1 MKKQRNVE
9 GYIRSFSPSDND
21 SAFNEAEQN
30 MLADMLIKDSW
41 AILISFFYVA
51 LIIVIAKKLREMGV
65 SSNLLRE
72 LTHMVMGVWPILWL
86 LFTYKE
92 TAFIVPLIVTIMLAL
107 APEKIRRVFSQ
118 GDEKHIGLVF
128 YAFSFTVIT
137 FFFWKS
143 FAGAAGIFCLS
154 FGDGLGGLI
163 GSRFGRRRYK
173 IPWVKEKSLEG
184 SLTIFVVSL
193 VSIIAAQILYPP
205 ISGLSVV
212 LAFVGAIFVTIL
224 EAISPYHSD
233 NLTIPLLSAPFLA
246 FMINL
251 L

>member
-1 MKKQRNVE
+1 MFFE
-9 GYIRSFSPSDND
+9 
-21 SAFNEAEQN
+21 
-30 MLADMLIKDSW
+30 MLLKDLW
-41 AILISFFYVA
+41 AIVISFFYVI
-51 LIIVIAKKLREMGV
+51 LIILLAKTLRERGL

-86 LFTYKE
+86 LFEYKE
-92 TAFIVPLIVTIMLAL
+92 TAFIVPLVVTIMLAL
-107 APEKIRRVFSQ
+107 APEKIRSVFSQ

-128 YAFSFTVIT
+128 YAFSFTLIT

-163 GSRFGRRRYK
+163 GSRYGKLRYK
-173 IPWVKEKSLEG
+173 IPWVKEKSFEG
-184 SLTIFVVSL
+184 SFTIFVVSL
-193 VSIIAAQILYPP
+193 IAIIIAQFIYPAS
-205 ISGLSVV
+205 SGLNIL
-212 LAFVGAIFVTIL
+212 LALVGAVFVTVL

-233 NLTIPLLSAPFLA
+233 NLTIPLLTAPFLA
-246 FMINL
+246 FMVNL